1 MDNQKRYVR
10 LVMASLHWPTGAN
23 PATWPLPLTQEGLAQ
38 AAKEPVPQPM
48 PSNPNKRMAEEVK
61 GAVSAA
67 PASAGMLSHS
77 PTVMHPCN
85 CCRFG
90 GMALKSHMGICVRGM
105 QCDTVLRKAS
115 CRGHPQFR

>member
-1 MDNQKRYVR
+1 MNNLKRYVR
-10 LVMASLHWPTGAN
+10 LVLASLHWSTGAN

-67 PASAGMLSHS
+67 PASAAILSPS
-77 PTVMHPCN
+77 PIVMHPCN
-85 CCRFG
+85 CCNFWG
-90 GMALKSHMGICVRGM
+90 TALKFSYGRLCVWHAM
-105 QCDTVLRKAS
+105 
-115 CRGHPQFR
+115 